1 MQFPACDLTL
11 HMIVHSN
18 ERPDGC
24 TVRGLCLVSADVDSA
39 TILVNGAVAAMF
51 AVSVGY
57 FCLCCLLLESI

>member
-11 HMIVHSN
+11 HMIRHRS
-18 ERPDGC
+18 ERPVEV

-39 TILVNGAVAAMF
+39 TILVNGAVAAVF

-57 FCLCCLLLESI
+57 FCCALA